1 MVVYNSNV
9 MNRNEEM
16 LSKNII
22 IPCSS
27 FVITVVV
34 AVLIFAKL
42 QILPQGKFTLLTYD
56 LAMQDLPFITS
67 LRYVGNKDCSF
78 LYSMLGG
85 LGVDYLS
92 QIAYY
97 LASPLYIVTP
107 FIPLENMPE
116 AVYFITLLKLG
127 LCSVSFS
134 IFILYGLKPHTSN
147 YSVILLSIIYAL
159 SSYNVFYC
167 MTLKLTDGVIMLPL
181 ILLGVEIMLKS
192 KKSTPFIAVLTIAL
206 YTGYYT
212 TYMSGIF
219 SCLYL
224 VYRIVL
230 LRISKSEYKRII
242 LLYSSS
248 SLISLGL
255 SMPILLPTLKYMA
268 YGKLSE
274 TAPISESII
283 RVTPLRILLNLFPAG
298 EYFIRNGGAPQ
309 IYCGI
314 ITIVLVIL
322 FFISKNHSKSE
333 KGTVAAII
341 LLYLLSFLLVPLD
354 RIWHGFRD
362 PVCFPARYSYTFI
375 CFMLIIACRVLDSEF
390 SNRFVNKIHL
400 KPTLMY
406 PIILVI
412 TIIELYFN
420 GTTAIMEINNN
431 SVYMP
436 YNRYLNEVSRIS
448 HNLENISDDSLYR
461 IESAKQFTS
470 IDGFMFGYNDIS
482 FFSSVYNSELHA
494 FLKSMG
500 LLNNNHSLSNK
511 GLTPIMSSVLGV
523 KYQIGSSDDFFDSIC
538 ISEDTPSSVYYNPYA
553 LPIGFMSHIPD
564 KPIEESNNPFIN
576 HELLINS
583 LLNDNITLY
592 TENDYSIIDT
602 TDSCYA
608 RSSRITLSASNDGPV
623 FVYFP
628 IGSAAN
634 RKKHDIDTTVTTSN
648 YLTRRLPESKFR
660 VNGSKE
666 YDMIV
671 SESSFCVYIGDYKK
685 GDNINISSHST
696 TYYDDPYI
704 VTMDVETYR
713 NSMKELAK
721 HPLYITSHG
730 NGVINGTVQGVSE
743 KKLILTLPYLNGYRI
758 YLDGNKTDYREY
770 NPAMIAVDIPEG
782 NHTIRISYLPPGL
795 VSGIIIGIVSMMMLI
810 SYVILSKK
818 QNTLSNSES

>member
-1 MVVYNSNV
+1 MYNTIKSTK
-9 MNRNEEM
+9 E
-16 LSKNII
+16 KII
-22 IPCSS
+22 VIILS
-27 FVITVVV
+27 FVITAIVG
-34 AVLIFAKL
+34 VLIFSKL
-42 QILPQGKFTLLTYD
+42 QIHPNGKFTLLTYD

-67 LRYVGNKDCSF
+67 LRYVGSKDCSI
-78 LYSMLGG
+78 LYSMFGG
-85 LGVDYLS
+85 LGTNYLS
-92 QIAYY
+92 HIAYY
-97 LASPLYIVTP
+97 MACPLYLITP
-107 FIPLENMPE
+107 FVPLEYMPK
-116 AVYFITLLKLG
+116 AIYYFTIIKLG

-134 IFILYGLKPHTSN
+134 LYILYGLRPKANS
-147 YSVILLSIIYAL
+147 YLVILLSIAYAL
-159 SSYNVFYC
+159 SSYNIFYC
-167 MTLKLTDGVIMLPL
+167 LTLKFTDGVMMLPL
-181 ILLGVEIMLKS
+181 ILLGIEIMLRNKNCI
-192 KKSTPFIAVLTIAL
+192 PYIVALTFAL
-206 YTGYYT
+206 YASYYI

-224 VYRIVL
+224 VYRIVFLKVKKCECRKTL
-230 LRISKSEYKRII
+230 LMFSA
-242 LLYSSS
+242 S
-248 SLISLGL
+248 SLVSLGL
-255 SMPILLPTLKYMA
+255 SMPVLLPTLKYMF

-274 TAPISESII
+274 TSAINGSII
-283 RVTPLRILLNLFPAG
+283 RVTPLRILRNLFPFG

-309 IYCGI
+309 IYCGLV
-314 ITIVLVIL
+314 TIVLVII
-322 FFISKNHSKSE
+322 FFISMNHSKLE
-333 KGTVAAII
+333 KAIVALII
-341 LLYLLSFLLVPLD
+341 FLYFFSFLLVPLD
-354 RIWHGFRD
+354 KIWHGFRD

-406 PIILVI
+406 PIIFVI

-482 FFSSVYNSELHA
+482 FFSSVYNSELHT

-500 LLNNNHSLSNK
+500 LLNNNHSLSDK

-564 KPIEESNNPFIN
+564 KPMVESNNPFIN

-602 TDSCYA
+602 TDSRYA
-608 RSSRITLSASNDGPV
+608 RSSRITLSASNDGPM

-634 RKKHDIDTTVTTSN
+634 RKKHDIDTAVTTSN

-743 KKLILTLPYLNGYRI
+743 KKLILTLPYLDGYRI

-770 NPAMIAVDIPEG
+770 NPTMIAVDIPEG

-795 VSGIIIGIVSMMMLI
+795 VSGIIIGIVSLMMLI

-818 QNTLSNSES
+818 QDTLSNSES